1 MNRKEYRFYAYKLHM
16 VKEQEILFLNRD
28 PINNSASCSKLIK
41 KVIRELGQTDRENFV
56 VVMLN
61 TKLKPIGANLASIG
75 SINGCMVQPREI
87 IKAALNMPCK
97 ALILGHN
104 HPSGD
109 PSPSMEDKL
118 ITLMIMASAHL
129 FDVQVLDHIIVDMDS
144 DAYRSFADEKIIEDT
159 KQKMMAI
166 MDQIP
171 NILAKP

>member
-1 MNRKEYRFYAYKLHM
+1 M
-16 VKEQEILFLNRD
+16 VH
-28 PINNSASCSKLIK
+28 
-41 KVIRELGQTDRENFV
+41 
-56 VVMLN
+56 
-61 TKLKPIGANLASIG
+61 
-75 SINGCMVQPREI
+75 PREI

-144 DAYRSFADEKIIEDT
+144 DAYQSFADEKIIEDT
-159 KQKMMAI
+159 KQKVMAI

-171 NILAKP
+171 NTLAKP

>member
-28 PINNSASCSKLIK
+28 SINNSASSSKLIK
-41 KVIRELGQTDRENFV
+41 KVIKELGQTDRENFV

-61 TKLKPIGANLASIG
+61 TRLKPIGANLVSTG
-75 SINGCMVQPREI
+75 SLTRCMVQPREI

-109 PSPSMEDKL
+109 PSPSVEDKV
-118 ITLMIMASAHL
+118 ITLMIMASAQL
-129 FDVQVLDHIIVDMDS
+129 FDVQILDHIIVDMDS
-144 DAYRSFADEKIIEDT
+144 DAYQSFADEKIIEDT
-159 KQKMMAI
+159 KHKVHSVL
-166 MDQIP
+166 DQISR
-171 NILAKP
+171 L